1 MANVDPFVIRW
12 PKKWESDPEL
22 RDVLRYLNR
31 FLHDLWIR
39 TGGGPDLIEEAL
51 EAIEDLQDQI
61 NAIIVRLAAIDIRLD
76 LIEADIVDLQARVID
91 LEGLTVVTAVD
102 YTIDGTVTGH
112 QTIACMADLTVSL
125 DPAPSDRD
133 TATIKIGQA
142 NTKVI
147 IDGNGKLIEADSTM
161 TLRSRQT
168 KRQIGMDLEYSAELD
183 KWFTT

>member
-1 MANVDPFVIRW
+1 VASDIESPTRGEPIFDQFGQFTIRYSEFFSKTAVSVNESADTIVSIDEEIEALTLRVI
-12 PKKWESDPEL
+12 SLEL
-22 RDVLRYLNR
+22 RM
-31 FLHDLWIR
+31 
-39 TGGGPDLIEEAL
+39 T
-51 EAIEDLQDQI
+51 
-61 NAIIVRLAAIDIRLD
+61 AA
-76 LIEADIVDLQARVID
+76 EADIVDLQGLIVD
-91 LEGLTVVTAVD
+91 LQGLTVVTAVD

-125 DPAPSDRD
+125 DPTPSDRD
-133 TATIKIGQA
+133 TATIKVGQA

-161 TLRSRQT
+161 TLRRRQT

>member
-39 TGGGPDLIEEAL
+39 TGGGPDLIEEGL

-61 NAIIVRLAAIDIRLD
+61 NAIIVRLDAIEIRL
-76 LIEADIVDLQARVID
+76 ID

-112 QTIACMADLTVSL
+112 QTIVCTADLTVSL

-133 TATIKIGQA
+133 TATIKVGQKS
-142 NTKVI
+142 TKVI

-161 TLRSRQT
+161 TLRRRQT

-183 KWFTT
+183 RWFTT

>member
-61 NAIIVRLAAIDIRLD
+61 NAIIVRLDANEAAI
-76 LIEADIVDLQARVID
+76 ADLQARVID

-102 YTIDGTVTGH
+102 YTIDGTTTGH
-112 QTIACMADLTVSL
+112 QTIVCTADLTVSL

-133 TATIKIGQA
+133 TATIKVGQKS
-142 NTKVI
+142 TKVI

-161 TLRSRQT
+161 TLRRRQT

-183 KWFTT
+183 RWFTT